1 MTPKKIQTTKPPP
14 DVEAVVQPKLT
25 VSLFGLFK
33 VDGHGALGVRAAFI
47 IALSLCGL
55 AIAKMALTLFG
66 R

>member
-1 MTPKKIQTTKPPP
+1 MPPKKIPAVEPPGDEP
-14 DVEAVVQPKLT
+14 VVQPKLT

-33 VDGHGALGVRAAFI
+33 VDGHGVVGVRAACI

-55 AIAKMALTLFG
+55 VIAKMAMTLFG

>member
-1 MTPKKIQTTKPPP
+1 MPPKKIPTVEPPG
-14 DVEAVVQPKLT
+14 DEAVIQPKLT

-33 VDGHGALGVRAAFI
+33 VDGHGTLGVRAAYI

-55 AIAKMALTLFG
+55 AIAKMALTLFS